1 MSNMNNMDN
10 MGNINNSE
18 NYKDCDVK
26 ISWDG
31 ILSVVMRKYL
41 RYGIELEKLC
51 LPKQSYDAI
60 INRLNQKYGGSDN
73 FVYGLSKNDSY
84 DFFVTYPQWVES
96 ADCKG
101 EDLLLQ
107 FKKDMIKIFFHWY
120 DDDFLEEM
128 KREGKINLHVYG
140 KEDPDRPVWSVEDGE
155 SRVIL
160 QNVAW
165 LSAVKYYEELQKE
178 RKEGKKEN
186 YPSEEKIK
194 SDEEIREKMCEE
206 VDDKDYHEPDKED

>member
-1 MSNMNNMDN
+1 M
-10 MGNINNSE
+10 
-18 NYKDCDVK
+18 
-26 ISWDG
+26 
-31 ILSVVMRKYL
+31 
-41 RYGIELEKLC
+41 
-51 LPKQSYDAI
+51 
-60 INRLNQKYGGSDN
+60 
-73 FVYGLSKNDSY
+73 
-84 DFFVTYPQWVES
+84 
-96 ADCKG
+96 
-101 EDLLLQ
+101 
-107 FKKDMIKIFFHWY
+107 
-120 DDDFLEEM
+120 
-128 KREGKINLHVYG
+128 
-140 KEDPDRPVWSVEDGE
+140 EDGE